1 MKCLSTPGHLRLAVL
16 MLLYLLL
23 VGIAKLCEPL
33 GRWPFWA
40 IDIIPAV
47 ILVLPVY
54 LASVIYAF
62 RRQPRYAIMMVVI
75 ASVCLAFWTDTV
87 LWRLPSHSTGRSIR
101 LITWN
106 TKWNSG
112 LAELPQ
118 LLQRENPDI
127 VCLQELM
134 GEGRTDAIWHKLRQ
148 QGWHVAVEKQ
158 YAVISK
164 YPINVTDSA
173 PYMLKTTL
181 NVDGRQVRLTTAH
194 LWLPYSMYARTPG
207 QFRRSLR
214 PMAWQRKLQLDAV
227 LQDPKPDVICGDLN
241 TPPHTSLTSRLAS
254 KYQDSHV
261 AAGTGAGYSYPSS
274 LPIVRIDH
282 VYVSKQMRVVS
293 SRTLALPKS
302 DHRAVMV
309 EFQLNR

>member
-1 MKCLSTPGHLRLAVL
+1 MKCLSTHGIPRLAVL
-16 MLLYLLL
+16 MLVYLLL

-47 ILVLPVY
+47 VLVIPVY
-54 LASVIYAF
+54 LAAVIYAF
-62 RRQPRYAIMMVVI
+62 RHQLRYSILLLLA
-75 ASVCLAFWTDTV
+75 ASLCLVFWTDTV
-87 LWRLPSHSTGRSIR
+87 LFRLPSHSTGHSIR
-101 LITWN
+101 LVTWN

-112 LAELPQ
+112 ISELPQ
-118 LLQRENPDI
+118 LLQREHPDI

-134 GEGRTDAIWHKLRQ
+134 GEGRTAAIWQKLRQ
-148 QGWHVAVEKQ
+148 QGWHVAVERQ

-164 YPINVTDSA
+164 YPITVSDSA
-173 PYMLKTTL
+173 PYMLRTAL
-181 NVDGRQVRLTTAH
+181 NIEGHQLRLTTAH

-227 LQDPKPDVICGDLN
+227 LQQPQPDVICGDLN

-293 SRTLALPKS
+293 SRTLALPSS